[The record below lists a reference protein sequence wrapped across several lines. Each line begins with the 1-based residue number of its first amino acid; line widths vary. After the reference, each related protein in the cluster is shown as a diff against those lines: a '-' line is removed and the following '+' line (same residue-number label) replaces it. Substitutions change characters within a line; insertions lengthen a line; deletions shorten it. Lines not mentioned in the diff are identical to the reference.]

1 MLPFDPFIYTPY
13 QYATVGQSVLTITKP
28 MLADLVCFQSDSLWH
43 VYRLNLAPNQWCY
56 SFLCSAQIH
65 HKLSCPHHTRSMHSS
80 AWTSTNIVILLF
92 TFSELFLVPQ
102 HCMPTVPFQGV
113 DTIGSLNDTSDSQ
126 QIYIYIYIKILVKKF
141 PFALNFNRHLG
152 NTNAVSC
159 QISKWYIA
167 LKSNPVALR
176 SYIKMSFWLVNKCP
190 GSTPSLLCCFAPNW
204 LANVISYCQYW
215 LHNP

>member
-92 TFSELFLVPQ
+92 TFSELFLFPLAAWHPQ
-102 HCMPTVPFQGV
+102 HSM
-113 DTIGSLNDTSDSQ
+113 STSSMSRCGH
-126 QIYIYIYIKILVKKF
+126 
-141 PFALNFNRHLG
+141 NRLLEWHLRL
-152 NTNAVSC
+152 TTKTSRTSMIQHTLNAVSC

-167 LKSNPVALR
+167 FKIQSRDTEIL
-176 SYIKMSFWLVNKCP
+176 
-190 GSTPSLLCCFAPNW
+190 
-204 LANVISYCQYW
+204 
-215 LHNP
+215 